1 MILVTVGSQLGFDR
15 LIGTV
20 ATWARERG
28 ERDLLLQ
35 TGPCSLDL
43 AGLPHVASLPPD
55 ETRRAFERARVI
67 IGHAGMGTIIDC
79 LLMGKP
85 LVILP
90 RKAALGEHR
99 NDHQM
104 ATARRFAN
112 RAGVTVAWDE
122 IELRRRLDDLDSLL
136 APQKIEPYAS
146 PELLAAVRS
155 FIHGR

>member
-1 MILVTVGSQLGFDR
+1 
-15 LIGTV
+15 
-20 ATWARERG
+20 
-28 ERDLLLQ
+28 
-35 TGPCSLDL
+35 
-43 AGLPHVASLPPD
+43 
-55 ETRRAFERARVI
+55 
-67 IGHAGMGTIIDC
+67 
-79 LLMGKP
+79 MGKP